1 MFDTSM
7 IAILIVLAIF
17 TLGITAW
24 AAWENWP
31 LANAPGALD
40 LKASTPARGVAMAM
54 VLGIRGRSVALWL
67 AAAAACGWFWYTMAA
82 HV

>member
-1 MFDTSM
+1 MTRPRPGLMMFDTSM

-31 LANAPGALD
+31 ISWRVRFQGD
-40 LKASTPARGVAMAM
+40 RRYSRCDRRDDVSDAMRPM
-54 VLGIRGRSVALWL
+54 RHSS
-67 AAAAACGWFWYTMAA
+67 
-82 HV
+82 H

>member
-1 MFDTSM
+1 MTRPRPGPMMFDTSM

-31 LANAPGALD
+31 ISWRVGLQGDVA
-40 LKASTPARGVAMAM
+40 AR
-54 VLGIRGRSVALWL
+54 
-67 AAAAACGWFWYTMAA
+67 AATDETTCPMQ
-82 HV
+82 